1 MFDANLC
8 GVKAGR
14 KVMVEFHGIP
24 LSDGLCTAEAGV
36 YEAMVINSGE
46 SGYESCLIKVRVDK
60 NLTIEL
66 KDVDVGNR
74 MVSYFGE
81 IFDD

>member
-14 KVMVEFHGIP
+14 KVMVKFHGSP
-24 LSDGLCTAEAGV
+24 LPDGLCPVEAGV
-36 YEAMVINSGE
+36 YEALVINSGE
-46 SGYESCLIKVRVDK
+46 SGYESCLIKVRVEE

-66 KDVDVGNR
+66 RDIDVGFR
-74 MVSYFGE
+74 MVSYDGE
-81 IFDD
+81 VSDV

>member
-14 KVMVEFHGIP
+14 KVIVRFHGEP
-24 LSDGLCTAEAGV
+24 MSDGPCPINEGV
-36 YEAMVINSGE
+36 YEALIINSGE
-46 SGYESCLIKVRVDK
+46 SGYESCLIKVRIDE

-74 MVSYFGE
+74 IVSYDGE
-81 IFDD
+81 VE